1 MKRNNKTE
9 MILLIVVVI
18 AVVGSHCIQYKF
30 YENYGNYTKKNRENY
45 ENMNIELFPGT
56 FPLSVDKPIL
66 VKDYPL
72 KKPASLNTHTQNL
85 WKDYPVFSSS
95 SYAQRTN
102 NVEYWPSPNNGTCS
116 PAEFCGSMYNK
127 KPVVIPPGPKA
138 VPLDS
143 NAIRVNYY
151 ASKK

>member
-9 MILLIVVVI
+9 MILLIIVVI
-18 AVVGSHCIQYKF
+18 AVVGSHIIQYKF
-30 YENYGNYTKKNRENY
+30 YENY
-45 ENMNIELFPGT
+45 ENMNIELLPGT

-72 KKPASLNTHTQNL
+72 KKPATLNTHTQNL

-95 SYAQRTN
+95 SYEQRTN

-116 PAEFCGSMYNK
+116 PSEFCGSMYNK